1 MQPGLFYWTSF
12 LTYAY
17 ACFKK
22 LLLLAIYIGN
32 RSCLMNMHEGI
43 DRFTTFLSVTC
54 DNGLSAEKFVFLKS
68 SFSLPGRAK
77 SWTFSPRMHGE
88 NAIGMIGINYVM

>member
-1 MQPGLFYWTSF
+1 
-12 LTYAY
+12 
-17 ACFKK
+17 
-22 LLLLAIYIGN
+22 
-32 RSCLMNMHEGI
+32 MNMHEGI
-43 DRFTTFLSVTC
+43 DRFTTFLFVAVTY

-88 NAIGMIGINYVM
+88 NGIGMIGINYVM